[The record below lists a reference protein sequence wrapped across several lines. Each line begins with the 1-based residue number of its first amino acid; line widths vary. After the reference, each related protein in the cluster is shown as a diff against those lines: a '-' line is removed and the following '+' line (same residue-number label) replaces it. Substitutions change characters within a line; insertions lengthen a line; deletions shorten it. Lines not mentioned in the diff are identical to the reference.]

1 MSFGKEL
8 TSLAKKYGMNNL
20 VCSAA
25 KEDGNGSTIIMG
37 NNPELLI
44 ALGLS
49 TAKDTFEKV
58 TSHLVEEEDK
68 DEQNPL
74 EDLSKEELEMVRTLA
89 KKIRKDLGI

>member
-8 TSLAKKYGMNNL
+8 TSLAKKYNMTNL

-58 TSHLVEEEDK
+58 TKHLVEEEE
-68 DEQNPL
+68 EQDPL
-74 EDLSKEELEMVRTLA
+74 DDLSQDELEMVRKLA
-89 KKIRKDLGI
+89 DKIRKELGI

>member
-8 TSLAKKYGMNNL
+8 TSLAKKYGMTNL

-58 TSHLVEEEDK
+58 TNQLADEEN
-68 DEQNPL
+68 EQDPL
-74 EDLSKEELEMVRTLA
+74 EDLSQEELEMVRSIA

>member
-8 TSLAKKYGMNNL
+8 ASLAKKYGMNNL

-58 TSHLVEEEDK
+58 TNHLVDEED
-68 DEQNPL
+68 EQDPL
-74 EDLSKEELEMVRTLA
+74 EDLSQEELEMVRSIA

>member
-8 TSLAKKYGMNNL
+8 TNLAKKYNMKNL

-25 KEDGNGSTIIMG
+25 QEDGNGSTIIMG

-58 TSHLVEEEDK
+58 TKHLVEEEEEK
-68 DEQNPL
+68 DPL
-74 EDLSKEELEMVRTLA
+74 DDLSQDELEMVRKLA
-89 KKIRKDLGI
+89 DKIRKELGI

>member
-8 TSLAKKYGMNNL
+8 TNLAKKYNMKNL

-25 KEDGNGSTIIMG
+25 QEDGNGSTIIMG

-58 TSHLVEEEDK
+58 TKHLVEEEEK
-68 DEQNPL
+68 DPL
-74 EDLSKEELEMVRTLA
+74 DDLSQDELEMVRKLA
-89 KKIRKDLGI
+89 DKIRKELGI

>member
-8 TSLAKKYGMNNL
+8 TSLAKKHGMKNL

-25 KEDGNGSTIIMG
+25 QEDGNGSTIIMG

-58 TSHLVEEEDK
+58 TKHLVEDEEEK
-68 DEQNPL
+68 DPL
-74 EDLSKEELEMVRTLA
+74 DDLSEDELAMVRKLA
-89 KKIRKDLGI
+89 DKIRKELGI